1 MTSPSSSPADA
12 PLDDLDLAL
21 LDRVR
26 EMYQAADPM
35 PEDLP
40 ERISFLLAMRDLEVE
55 VARLATGQ
63 DLLVPAAR
71 GAEQSRT
78 ITFDSDSLTIMI
90 RIDANGDGTV
100 RLDGWLAPARRVGIE
115 LKTSAAAQALTAS
128 SDEQGRFAFV
138 RVPRGTA
145 QLVVRAEGHGR
156 SVVTPALVL

>member
-55 VARLATGQ
+55 VARLAAGQ
-63 DLLVPAAR
+63 DLLAGPGATRRDRAEDLRR
-71 GAEQSRT
+71 GAGADREQRRAGA
-78 ITFDSDSLTIMI
+78 L
-90 RIDANGDGTV
+90 
-100 RLDGWLAPARRVGIE
+100 RLRSG
-115 LKTSAAAQALTAS
+115 
-128 SDEQGRFAFV
+128 
-138 RVPRGTA
+138 
-145 QLVVRAEGHGR
+145 AEGNRPAGGPGR
-156 SVVTPALVL
+156 G